1 MSFYS
6 LTSYSQLRI
15 NQGALDGGTPTPPP
29 FVNSQSILLDGVD
42 DYVDIGNLSAISNT
56 STFSVSTWF
65 KTNNIS
71 SQTFL
76 WSQGSGSSQLF
87 APSISTKDL
96 IVFSGSSSIFVR
108 RNNVFNSTDWFN
120 LVVVYNGSLTNAER
134 IKLYLN
140 GSLLVTSVSGTIPTT
155 TPTFT
160 TNVKI
165 GGITYLTNYTFNGNI
180 DETSFFN
187 NALSQ
192 TDVNTIYGS
201 GVPSDVST
209 ISGITNWYRCGD
221 GDTAPTLTD
230 NIGSNDG
237 TMTNFSTFSTDVPTI
252 PFSTRSIALD
262 GVDDF
267 VTFGNMSNFSGATQF
282 TFSGWY
288 KMNVKPATDGLFDVH
303 IDNNNFFNIL
313 PFSNGVMY
321 IQFKVGG
328 TLSFAQVNYNSLIT
342 QGQYFHIAVAY
353 DGSQSTNSTKL
364 KVYIDNV
371 NIAYGQSGTFPSS
384 LAIGT
389 NDVRIGS
396 LQYTTA
402 LLDGNADECSV
413 FNTQLSQ
420 SDVTAIYGGGSPS
433 SLSSYS
439 SLVSWWRCGD
449 GDTAPILTDNKGSN
463 DGTMTNF
470 TTFSTDV
477 PT

>member
-1 MSFYS
+1 MANTIGFGQAAVNNTIDYG
-6 LTSYSQLRI
+6 
-15 NQGALDGGTPTPPP
+15 QGAIDNTINWGKSQTLSPSGETNITGTGATPP

-87 APSISTKDL
+87 APSISAKDL
-96 IVFSGSSSIFVR
+96 IVFSGSSSIYVR
-108 RNNVFNSTDWFN
+108 KNNIFNSTDWFN

-140 GSLLVTSVSGTIPTT
+140 GSLLAATVSGTIPTT

-160 TNVKI
+160 TNAKI
-165 GGITYLTNYTFNGNI
+165 GGITYLTNYTFNGNV

-192 TDVNTIYGS
+192 TDVDTIYGS

-230 NIGSNDG
+230 N
-237 TMTNFSTFSTDVPTI
+237 V
-252 PFSTRSIALD
+252 
-262 GVDDF
+262 
-267 VTFGNMSNFSGATQF
+267 
-282 TFSGWY
+282 
-288 KMNVKPATDGLFDVH
+288 
-303 IDNNNFFNIL
+303 
-313 PFSNGVMY
+313 
-321 IQFKVGG
+321 
-328 TLSFAQVNYNSLIT
+328 
-342 QGQYFHIAVAY
+342 
-353 DGSQSTNSTKL
+353 
-364 KVYIDNV
+364 
-371 NIAYGQSGTFPSS
+371 
-384 LAIGT
+384 
-389 NDVRIGS
+389 
-396 LQYTTA
+396 
-402 LLDGNADECSV
+402 
-413 FNTQLSQ
+413 
-420 SDVTAIYGGGSPS
+420 
-433 SLSSYS
+433 
-439 SLVSWWRCGD
+439 
-449 GDTAPILTDNKGSN
+449 GSN

-477 PT
+477 PR